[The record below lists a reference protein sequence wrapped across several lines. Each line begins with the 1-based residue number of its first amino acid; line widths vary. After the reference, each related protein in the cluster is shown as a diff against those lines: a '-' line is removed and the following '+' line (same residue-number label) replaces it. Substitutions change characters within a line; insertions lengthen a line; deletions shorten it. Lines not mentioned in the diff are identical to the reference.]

1 MTFDYLNI
9 FEPLFSEQYPNYGQ
23 SSRGEFHLVEH
34 DEHSFLYVSAPGY
47 KKDDLTVEMQ
57 EGRLSIKGKPS
68 TDKSV
73 GVLVPNQIDLKY
85 SVSSNF
91 LVDSAELVDGIL
103 AVKLVKARK
112 TEAVKIP
119 ISIS

>member
-1 MTFDYLNI
+1 MTFDYMTI
-9 FEPLFSEQYPNYGQ
+9 FDPLLENRRSDYAQ
-23 SSRGEFHLVEH
+23 SSRGEFHLVEY

-57 EGRLSIKGKPS
+57 EGRLSIKGQPT

-73 GVLVPNQIDLKY
+73 GMLVPKQIDLKF
-85 SVSSNF
+85 SISSNF

-103 AVKLVKARK
+103 AVKLIKARK

-119 ISIS
+119 ISTS